1 MNQILYSEHNNLI
14 NNKKMKQKKF
24 KLLFYIS
31 IFSIL
36 CVLFYFSYFS
46 YITNKKE
53 EFSKKLLNNFNVE
66 QLYSDNNNY
75 VTVEL
80 NSSGN
85 FVVIGIIEIPKINI
99 KYPILSNI
107 NDDLLK
113 IAPCKFY
120 GPFPNEKGNMCIAGH
135 NYDDGRFFSN
145 LHELNI
151 GDIINIYDSNN
162 NMIYYKIY
170 EKFEVLKS
178 NTSCTSQDTNGLK
191 EITLITCNNFNG
203 NRLIIKAREAKK

>member
-14 NNKKMKQKKF
+14 NNKKKKQKKF